1 MSGGTDVPGRP
12 HEYSP
17 HNMMYSFLRRSEDTI
32 IEGAFGKA
40 AEIAITATSKI
51 QDR

>member
-1 MSGGTDVPGRP
+1 MRQETHQSTP
-12 HEYSP
+12 S
-17 HNMMYSFLRRSEDTI
+17 NMMYTFLRRSEDMM

-51 QDR
+51 EKR